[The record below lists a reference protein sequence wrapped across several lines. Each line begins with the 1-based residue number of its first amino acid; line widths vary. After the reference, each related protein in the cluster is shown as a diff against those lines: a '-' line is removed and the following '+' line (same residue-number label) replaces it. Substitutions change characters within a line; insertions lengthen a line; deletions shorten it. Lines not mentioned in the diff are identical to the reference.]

1 MKYVVVFEKA
11 DRNYAAYVPDLP
23 GCVATGKTRDDVERL
38 IREAVSMHLEA
49 MREQG
54 QPAPEPLAWS
64 EVVEA

>member
-1 MKYVVVFEKA
+1 MKYVAVFEKA

-38 IREAVSMHLEA
+38 IREAVSMHLAA

-54 QPAPEPLAWS
+54 EPAPEPRAWS